1 MHERIRTVVT
11 GKKSVK
17 GVERNMN
24 RKNRNHIIK
33 AAAAFLTCTVV
44 FAAAACG
51 KKESSNNLLTE
62 KEETA
67 REVNMFSPMEKT
79 EADSV
84 NTARSATDKTVIMA
98 EEKLGIKVSYVTYTA
113 EDYQDK
119 TYDDVSLDRARSNMD
134 DIYLLNPDT
143 IKILGEEGRL
153 MDLSGLS
160 GARNLRDVVKAANVV
175 NGKLV
180 AIPQEVVAYGL
191 FINKD
196 MFDMYELELPET
208 PEEFLECCRVF
219 KENGIETPVG
229 ANRWW
234 LETFVLAQAYADLY
248 NGGNTEAEIAALNS
262 GESRYSDYMRPGFE
276 FLQEMIDK
284 GYIDAKKAYVSEA
297 IEGEGADFLAQKT
310 PIVMAYW
317 GAANT
322 DTAYGDPDFEM
333 LVIGFPSSR
342 GQMPVM
348 PMTGFAVGVEAEHAE
363 DAMRAV
369 DVMTSDEALKVYA
382 ETNRVISPSKNVEV
396 ECIPA
401 LKPLND
407 RIQENIYVL
416 GANAGMKLE
425 QWGNTCL
432 VVRELLNGATVDEC
446 MAEFDRLQEET
457 LE

>member
-1 MHERIRTVVT
+1 MHLFIKKHIRKIQMMCVVSIAVLTV
-11 GKKSVK
+11 
-17 GVERNMN
+17 
-24 RKNRNHIIK
+24 
-33 AAAAFLTCTVV
+33 
-44 FAAAACG
+44 AACG
-51 KKESSNNLLTE
+51 ADGKQDNELIIIE
-62 KEETA
+62 DKEE
-67 REVNMFSPMEKT
+67 RVVNLFSPMEKT
-79 EADSV
+79 EADV
-84 NTARSATDKTVIMA
+84 ENVARSATDKTVMMA
-98 EEKLGIKVSYVTYTA
+98 EEKLGIKVGYVTYTA

-119 TYDDVSLDRARSNMD
+119 TYDDVTLDRARNDMD
-134 DIYLLNPDT
+134 DMYLLNPDT
-143 IKILGEEGRL
+143 IRALAEEGKLR
-153 MDLSGLS
+153 DLSGLS
-160 GARNLRDVVKAANVV
+160 CAQNLRDVVKAANIVD
-175 NGKLV
+175 GKLV

-196 MFDMYELELPET
+196 MFDQYNLELPET

-262 GESRYSDYMRPGFE
+262 GESKYSDYMRPGFE

-284 GYIDAKKAYVSEA
+284 GYVDAKKAYVSEA

-322 DTAYGDPDFEM
+322 ETAYGKTDFEM

-348 PMTGFAVGVEAEHAE
+348 PMTGFGVGINAEHGE
-363 DAMRAV
+363 DAMAV
-369 DVMTSDEALKVYA
+369 LDIMLSDEALQIYA

-396 ECIPA
+396 ECVPA

-407 RIQENIYVL
+407 RIQENVYVL
-416 GANAGMKLE
+416 GANAGMNVE

-432 VVRELLNGATVDEC
+432 IVRDLLNGATVDEC
-446 MAEFDRLQEET
+446 MAEFDRLQEEA
-457 LE
+457 LKK

>member
-1 MHERIRTVVT
+1 M
-11 GKKSVK
+11 KKVK
-17 GVERNMN
+17 INYFR
-24 RKNRNHIIK
+24 K
-33 AAAAFLTCTVV
+33 AAAVFLTG
-44 FAAAACG
+44 AAVLAVAACG
-51 KKESSNNLLTE
+51 SKENINLVESEETE
-62 KEETA
+62 K
-67 REVNMFSPMEKT
+67 RVVNLYSPMEKT
-79 EADSV
+79 SPDAENV
-84 NTARSATDKTVIMA
+84 ARSATDKTIIMA
-98 EEKLGIKVSYVTYTA
+98 EEELGVSVGYITYTA
-113 EDYQDK
+113 QDYQDR
-119 TYDDVSLDRARSNMD
+119 TYDDVALDRARNDMD
-134 DIYLLNPDT
+134 DIYLLNPDV
-143 IKILGEEGRL
+143 IKTLGEEGKL
-153 MDLSGLS
+153 MDLSGL
-160 GARNLRDVVKAANVV
+160 ACTENLRDVVKTANTID
-175 NGKLV
+175 GKLV

-196 MFDMYELELPET
+196 MFDQYHLELPET
-208 PEEFLECCRVF
+208 PEDFLECCRVF

-276 FLQEMIDK
+276 FLQEMIDC
-284 GYIDAKKAYVSEA
+284 GYIDAEKALVSEA
-297 IEGEGADFLAQKT
+297 IEGEGADFLAGKT

-322 DTAYGDPDFEM
+322 DTAYGSPDFNM

-348 PMTGFAVGVEAEHAE
+348 PMTGFGVGSNAEHAE
-363 DAMRAV
+363 DAMRV
-369 DVMTSDEALKVYA
+369 LEVILSDEALQVYA
-382 ETNRVISPSKNVEV
+382 ETNKVISPSKNVEV

-407 RIQENIYVL
+407 RIEENVYVL
-416 GANAGMKLE
+416 GANANMQLE

-432 VVRELLNGATVDEC
+432 IVRDLLSGATVDEC

-457 LE
+457 LAK